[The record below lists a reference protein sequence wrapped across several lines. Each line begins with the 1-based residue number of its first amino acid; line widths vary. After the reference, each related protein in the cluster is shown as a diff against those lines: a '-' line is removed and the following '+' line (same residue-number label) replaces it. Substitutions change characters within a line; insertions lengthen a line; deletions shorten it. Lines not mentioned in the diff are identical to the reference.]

1 VTRRQQPASLATN
14 LPRIAGLDLIA
25 ELSPDPD
32 RTSYRARRYGVEC
45 LLTLFDGDSADTLR
59 RLKREASLLA
69 ELGHPRLPVIYE
81 VGQLGDRPYLVTEQV
96 SGRPLADLIAGD
108 PLSVVQAMRVVLDVV
123 EPLAAMHGQGLVHG
137 GLGSRQLIVLADE
150 SARLNDTGIANERP
164 NSLGYLAPEQ
174 SGALARPV
182 DNRTDLYSLGVVLFE
197 CLTGTLPFLAEDR
210 SALAELQAR
219 TSAADPRT
227 LVSELPESLAL
238 LVTTLLARDPG
249 DRYQSGAELATDL
262 RLLLGETLTGSDT
275 LIDAPKLFGRE
286 HELDLINEL
295 WDQVRRGRGC
305 GISLRGAAGVG
316 KTRVID
322 EVLRQAR
329 RTGTPVLSLACR
341 SNEPEPL
348 GPLRRA
354 VEELIRDADDL
365 PAEQRSE
372 LLAQIRAAAGS
383 AAPLLAGLSPALGD
397 LLGVGAL
404 PEIDRQDQFAAAV
417 SRFITELAR
426 LSGCLVMVT
435 DDADL
440 IDPSMLRM
448 LSNLAGVLADVPIL
462 SIGSA
467 RTDRPVLFAP
477 TDPMLPALRAGTDL
491 DLVLEPLA
499 DSAVNDLLVSCLP
512 GLDLNS
518 PLARRLRDNG
528 GGNPFVLLTQLR
540 AIIDAGLLRPH
551 WGSWRL
557 DDGAEDQPA
566 FPDEPLGLVL
576 AGLATLEPATHRVLV
591 VAAVTGLRFRTEDV
605 AAIGALVVEET
616 FTALAE
622 AAGRGFI
629 DLIGKGEY
637 RFRHPR
643 IPHALLLGVDPGELA
658 RLHRST
664 AEVLEP
670 LLDPQARWYPSDAFA
685 IAQHWLLG
693 GPTGNSPE
701 PGFEICRNA
710 GQLAL
715 RAHAPGQA
723 ATFLEHADQLRP
735 ADPELL
741 FTWGTALHQDGQYQA
756 ARQRLEEALLV
767 ERDALRRARILLR
780 LTEVHRAT
788 RNTPKATTTIAW
800 GLAELDAPLP
810 DGRLLRAL
818 GAIRAGLIA
827 FFISRTGWG
836 FGTARSRNRE
846 RQALLTALHLIG
858 GHLAGANLRPGSLV
872 MHRLYGTRAAARLGS
887 GIEYSV
893 SCAAIGLTAARYG
906 LHRVSRRSLARAEQA
921 AAEVGDPQL
930 VAQVAW
936 YSGAANYLGR
946 VDNGERWIQ
955 CLADHGQW
963 LNSEQSADTIS
974 AVCWDAAVQGRN
986 DDVQRWVESGRT
998 RRAFRDARE
1007 LTSLLT
1013 VPAIGLTAADQP
1025 AAANAEL
1032 SRLRATL
1039 EEHGGRSLRVNLV
1052 LAELY
1057 ALLEQD
1063 HLGEHFDAVVERF
1076 FEFGLS
1082 TSGMLRQ
1089 HQTFY
1094 PLYAKG
1100 RLAQCRATPAT
1111 ARVDPARLEAA
1122 RLAVRR
1128 LRSVANTPLL
1138 AAAHQQCRAE
1148 LLILQGNPKR
1158 ALTLLARQKP
1168 QREDAP
1174 LLGFEIA
1181 VTTARALL
1189 ATGYP
1194 ADARRQVLN
1203 ALNLA
1208 EEHGWTG
1215 RRSRLAAEFGLPSVA
1230 AEPAYAVPPE
1240 PMDGLRELVAAAGR
1254 VLPDGRAWL
1263 IRQAPQTSS
1272 NGTGALVRVLFA
1284 ELPAV
1289 GTVCELIF
1297 DPQLR
1302 SLTAARRPVVGD
1314 SDTLAVPQLRR
1325 LLAGSAS
1332 WLLFPLICDGAPVG
1346 VLVLASA
1353 RSHAYTDAEITAVDA
1368 LAAHGMA
1375 AHAKAGLIARLQE
1388 LTGIDELTGVRSLRQ
1403 IIELATRDV
1412 QGARNSAQPL
1422 VVLVIG
1428 IDHLGRINDLH
1439 GRATGDDVIRQ
1450 VANRLRQVIR
1460 ETDLIGR
1467 YRQDEFVVVLS
1478 QGRYGEDGI
1487 GDGGLEVAE
1496 RLLRTVSNN
1505 PLLTRVGP
1513 LPVTVTIGLTLMI
1526 KDDANF
1532 ASLTSRAEVALQAA
1546 KHAGRNQVR
1555 AI

>member
-1 VTRRQQPASLATN
+1 
-14 LPRIAGLDLIA
+14 LIA
-25 ELSPDPD
+25 ELTPNTD

-45 LLTLFDGDSADTLR
+45 LVTLFDGPEFDGSSRGSAGTLR
-59 RLKREASLLA
+59 RLNREASLLA
-69 ELGHPRLPVIYE
+69 ELGHPRLPVVYE
-81 VGQLGDRPYLVTEQV
+81 VGQFGDRPYLVTEVV

-108 PLSVVQAMRVVLDVV
+108 PLSVAQAMRVVLDVA
-123 EPLAAMHGQGLVHG
+123 EPLAAMHAQGLVHG
-137 GLGSRQLIVLADE
+137 GLGSRQLIVLADG
-150 SARLNDTGIANERP
+150 SARLNDAGIADERP
-164 NSLGYLAPEQ
+164 DGLGYLAPEQ

-219 TSAADPRT
+219 ASAADPRT
-227 LVSELPESLAL
+227 LVADLPESLAL
-238 LVTTLLARDPG
+238 LVSTLLARDPG
-249 DRYQSGAELATDL
+249 DRYQSGAELVTDL
-262 RLLLGETLTGSDT
+262 RLLLGESLTDT
-275 LIDAPKLFGRE
+275 DALIDPPKLLGRE

-316 KTRVID
+316 KTRLID
-322 EVLRQAR
+322 EVLRAAR
-329 RTGTPVLSLACR
+329 RAGTPVLSLACR
-341 SNEPEPL
+341 STDPEPL

-354 VEELIRDADDL
+354 VEDLIRDADDL

-372 LLAQIRAAAGS
+372 LLAQIRTAAGS

-397 LLGVGAL
+397 LLGVSVL
-404 PEIDRQDQFAAAV
+404 PETDRQDQFAAAV

-440 IDPSMLRM
+440 IDLSMLRM
-448 LSNLAGVLADVPIL
+448 LSNLAGVLADAPIL

-467 RTDRPVLFAP
+467 RTDRPALFSA

-491 DLVLEPLA
+491 DLVLEPLDA
-499 DSAVNDLLVSCLP
+499 AAVDGLLASRLP
-512 GLDLNS
+512 GLDLTS
-518 PLARRLRDNG
+518 PLARVLRENS
-528 GGNPFVLLTQLR
+528 GGNPFVLLAQLR
-540 AIIDAGLLRPH
+540 AIIDAGLLHPH

-557 DDGAEDQPA
+557 DEGAEVRSA
-566 FPDEPLGLVL
+566 LPDEPLDLVL
-576 AGLATLEPATHRVLV
+576 AGLQTLDPATRQVLV
-591 VAAVTGLRFRTEDV
+591 LAAVTGLCFRPEDV
-605 AAIGALVVEET
+605 AAIGGLAVEEAC
-616 FTALAE
+616 TALAE
-622 AAGRGFI
+622 AAGRGLV
-629 DLIGKGEY
+629 DLTGKGGY
-637 RFRHPR
+637 RFRHAR
-643 IPHALLLGVDPGELA
+643 IQEALLLGADSDELA
-658 RLHRST
+658 GLHRST
-664 AEVLEP
+664 AEVLGR
-670 LLDPQARWYPSDAFA
+670 LLDPQARSYATDTYA

-693 GPTGNSPE
+693 DPTGESTGDSTE
-701 PGFEICRNA
+701 QAFEICRTA
-710 GQLAL
+710 GQLAI
-715 RAHAPGQA
+715 RAHAAGQA
-723 ATFLEHADQLRP
+723 ATFLEHADRLRP
-735 ADPELL
+735 RDPELL
-741 FTWGTALHQDGQYQA
+741 FVWGTALHRDGQYQA

-810 DGRLLRAL
+810 DGRLFRAL

-836 FGTARSRNRE
+836 FGTARSRERE
-846 RQALLTALHLIG
+846 RQELLAALHLIG
-858 GHLAGANLRPGSLV
+858 GHLGGANLRPGSLV

-906 LHRVSRRSLARAEQA
+906 LHLVSRRSLARAEQA
-921 AAEVGDPQL
+921 ATEVGDPQL

-936 YSGAANYLGR
+936 YSGTAHYLGR

-963 LNSEQSADTIS
+963 LNSEQYADTIS

-986 DDVQRWVESGRT
+986 DDVLRWVESGRA
-998 RRAFRDARE
+998 RRAFRDERE

-1013 VPAIGLTAADQP
+1013 IPAIGLTAADQP
-1025 AAANAEL
+1025 AAANSEL
-1032 SRLRATL
+1032 RRLRITL
-1039 EEHGGRSLRVNLV
+1039 EQHGGRSLQVNLV

-1057 ALLEQD
+1057 ALLEQN

-1076 FEFGLS
+1076 FAFGLS
-1082 TSGMLRQ
+1082 TTGMLRQ

-1094 PLYAKG
+1094 PLYAYG
-1100 RLAQCRATPAT
+1100 RLAQCRATPSA
-1111 ARVDPARLEAA
+1111 AGLDAA
-1122 RLAVRR
+1122 RLAVRQF
-1128 LRSVANTPLL
+1128 RSVANTPLL
-1138 AAAHQQCRAE
+1138 AATYQQCRAE
-1148 LLILQGNPKR
+1148 LLVLQGKPER

-1168 QREDAP
+1168 LREDVP

-1208 EEHGWTG
+1208 EEHRWAG
-1215 RRSRLAAEFGLPSVA
+1215 RRNRLAAEFGLPTVA
-1230 AEPAYAVPPE
+1230 PEPAYAVPPE

-1272 NGTGALVRVLFA
+1272 NGTGALVRLLFT

-1289 GTVCELIF
+1289 GTVCELVF
-1297 DPQLR
+1297 DPELR
-1302 SLTAARRPVVGD
+1302 SLTAAGQPVVGD
-1314 SDTLAVPQLRR
+1314 PDTAPAPQLRR

-1332 WLLFPLICDGAPVG
+1332 WLLFPLICDEVPVG

-1353 RSHAYTDAEITAVDA
+1353 RPQAYTEAEITMVDA
-1368 LAAHGMA
+1368 LTAQGMA

-1403 IIELATRDV
+1403 IIELATRDL
-1412 QGARNSAQPL
+1412 QGARNSCQPL

-1439 GRATGDDVIRQ
+1439 GRATGDDAIRQ

-1478 QGRYGEDGI
+1478 QGRHGEDGI

-1496 RLLRTVSNN
+1496 RLLGAVSQS
-1505 PLLTRVGP
+1505 PLPTRVGP

-1546 KHAGRNQVR
+1546 KQAGRNQVR
-1555 AI
+1555 AT